1 MAFRLAQAPR
11 CSCADATHPRSGY
24 IYFAPTPFAELS
36 NDYECPQC
44 AAPKSRFAA
53 YDAETGKVKGN
64 MGGVPQIV
72 NLVGAVG
79 LVATLALVALGFS
92 Q

>member
-1 MAFRLAQAPR
+1 
-11 CSCADATHPRSGY
+11 
-24 IYFAPTPFAELS
+24 
-36 NDYECPQC
+36 
-44 AAPKSRFAA
+44 
-53 YDAETGKVKGN
+53 VKGN

-79 LVATLALVALGFS
+79 LVATLVLVGLGFS